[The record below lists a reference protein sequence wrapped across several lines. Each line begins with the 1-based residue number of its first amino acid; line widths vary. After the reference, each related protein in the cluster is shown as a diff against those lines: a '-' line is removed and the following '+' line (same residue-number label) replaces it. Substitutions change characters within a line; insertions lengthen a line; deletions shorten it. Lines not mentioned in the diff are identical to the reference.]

1 LTLPDS
7 CFLYI
12 AGDFVTKWLDF
23 YSETDR
29 SKPAEWSKSV
39 LAEAAIPL
47 KLFSMKNFTEKKSLE
62 ISHQSVARPLATV
75 LFLIHLISVD
85 LHPQPRPP
93 A

>member
-1 LTLPDS
+1 MS
-7 CFLYI
+7 RFLLI
-12 AGDFVTKWLDF
+12 AGDFVTKCLDLDC
-23 YSETDR
+23 ETDG
-29 SKPAEWSKSV
+29 SKPPEWSKSV

-75 LFLIHLISVD
+75 LFLKQLISVD
-85 LHPQPRPP
+85 LHPQPRLP